1 MIFTDTAIKRIP
13 FATSSAGI
21 VHRDSKTPGLMLRVG
36 MKRKTFRYQ
45 SEGRENGHRKTIS
58 RKLGEWPHVKADQAR
73 ARVLEIIGERAVGKF
88 VITPPRGVT
97 LAEAFVAYKATL
109 RTRWLADCEGIFKR
123 CLGLWEHQSLA
134 DISNSPE
141 KVRDWHLALSKK
153 RGPVQANNAAR
164 LLRATY
170 RHAQKFNRSLP
181 AMHPATGVQWNKQ
194 ERANRAIPFAEFP
207 AWAAQVDAIE
217 EKDALRAAYHRLC
230 VLTGMRPGE
239 LARLRWDGVDCA
251 KRKVVIGKTK
261 TGIDIEI
268 PMSLPIVRQL
278 KLARAAGR
286 IAFEARS
293 NEWVFPG
300 PGKDGHLIET
310 HERHRKLT
318 HSGNAG
324 RHTYRTVAAQ
334 IGVNELDIRLL
345 LGHSLVGVSQGY
357 ITRALLVGSSLR
369 AAQRKISARMMQLMK
384 G

>member
-1 MIFTDTAIKRIP
+1 
-13 FATSSAGI
+13 
-21 VHRDSKTPGLMLRVG
+21 

-88 VITPPRGVT
+88 IIAVPRGVT
-97 LAEAFVAYKATL
+97 LAESFEAFKGTLKA
-109 RTRWLADCEGIFKR
+109 RWCTECVGTFNR
-123 CLGLWEHQSLA
+123 CLGRWEHVPLA
-134 DISNSPE
+134 TISNSPE
-141 KVRDWHLALSKK
+141 GVRDWHLELSKK

-164 LLRATY
+164 LLRAIY

-181 AMHPATGVQWNKQ
+181 PIHPATGVQWNKQ

-217 EKDALRAAYHRLC
+217 KKDKHRAAYHRLC

-239 LARLRWDGVDCA
+239 LARLRWEGVDCA

-278 KLARAAGR
+278 KLARAAGG
-286 IAFEARS
+286 S
-293 NEWVFPG
+293 DVWVFPG
-300 PGKDGHLIET
+300 SGKEGYLIET
-310 HERHRKLT
+310 HERHRKLK

-369 AAQRKISARMMQLMK
+369 AAQRKISKRIVELMTA
-384 G
+384 